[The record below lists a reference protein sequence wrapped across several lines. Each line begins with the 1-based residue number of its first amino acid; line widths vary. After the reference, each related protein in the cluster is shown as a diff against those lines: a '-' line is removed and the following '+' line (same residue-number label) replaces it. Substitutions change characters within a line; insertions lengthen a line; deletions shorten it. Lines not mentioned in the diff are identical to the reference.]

1 MQLKYRL
8 VTVVVYA
15 AVVTEAFK
23 GSGEPHVEVDSV
35 LPNSVLHA
43 GRASSNANAAGTGS
57 FWRSRR

>member
-1 MQLKYRL
+1 MQFKDLL
-8 VTVVVYA
+8 TVVVYA

-35 LPNSVLHA
+35 LPNIVLSHA
-43 GRASSNANAAGTGS
+43 GRANSNANAADTIS